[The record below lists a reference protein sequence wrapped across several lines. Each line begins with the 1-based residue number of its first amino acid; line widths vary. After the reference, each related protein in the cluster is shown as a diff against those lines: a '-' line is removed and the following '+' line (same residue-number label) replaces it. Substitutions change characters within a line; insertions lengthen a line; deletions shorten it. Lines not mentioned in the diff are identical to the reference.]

1 MGIFEQTLTQELGTQ
16 LGKLNQLDKDI
27 ETINRGLGVA
37 ALGADRG
44 KASIDRLE
52 RLERER
58 PALQAIVNRLR
69 TEIVAAIKA
78 ERCY

>member
-1 MGIFEQTLTQELGTQ
+1 MGILEQSRSEALGVA
-16 LGKLNQLDKDI
+16 LAKLNKNGQQIQAVSD
-27 ETINRGLGVA
+27 GLAVA

-58 PALQAIVNRLR
+58 PALQSIVDALR
-69 TEIVAAIKA
+69 TEVVAAIKA
-78 ERCY
+78 ERCH